1 MEINLASTC
10 IRHMFSN
17 LNCVIF
23 NFGHFVVLETG
34 FFSVSNFL
42 STTRNSPASFPFR
55 NLHSCSSCLLLSWH
69 KWCSSSTHCFKSS
82 LPHLVSSPRLP
93 RDPLSLSLL
102 LTNAAHLD
110 LISFFPLL
118 TGQIDNPQSIFN
130 SLAWETRSDSFAIVV
145 SARFL
150 TISILEQSSK
160 QHFSLLISLSASF
173 II

>member
-110 LISFFPLL
+110 LISFFHLL
-118 TGQIDNPQSIFN
+118 AGQIDNPQSIFN
-130 SLAWETRSDSFAIVV
+130 SLAREARSDSFGIVF

-150 TISILEQSSK
+150 DDFHLSIILQAA
-160 QHFSLLISLSASF
+160 L
-173 II
+173 